1 VLADLPN
8 DWFAKIKMLLWRI
21 VDKTDG
27 ERCSDLT
34 HRYFRPERRLRCQ
47 LNFSGSFAPISE
59 EPPFATRG
67 ANAERSPVERSLFT
81 SDAHILHAS

>member
-1 VLADLPN
+1 MLADLPN

-47 LNFSGSFAPISE
+47 AEFLWVIRANFGGTALRY
-59 EPPFATRG
+59 TR
-67 ANAERSPVERSLFT
+67 RKR
-81 SDAHILHAS
+81 